1 MLQLQLKLM
10 VQQQQQQQQQPQF
23 AFLLSTVA
31 RHKSATTSHTAAKK
45 AEPALALNNLAVIM
59 SKTLLATKY

>member
-1 MLQLQLKLM
+1 MLQLQLQLLA
-10 VQQQQQQQQQPQF
+10 QQQPQF

-45 AEPALALNNLAVIM
+45 AVPALALALNNLAVIM
-59 SKTLLATKY
+59 SKTLLANKY